1 MPIET
6 RKITTCV
13 PYSSTTNGI
22 THNKS
27 IKEIQ
32 FLFSM
37 TIQAKEALSITSLTV
52 WAMVIFLILLVGG
65 LGFALIKELRK
76 RDRKQLMNPKVRER
90 KGF

>member
-6 RKITTCV
+6 RKISTCV

-22 THNKS
+22 TDHKL

-32 FLFSM
+32 FFFSM

-76 RDRKQLMNPKVRER
+76 RDRKQLMSRKVRER

>member
-6 RKITTCV
+6 RKIITCV

-22 THNKS
+22 NDNKS
-27 IKEIQ
+27 IKEVR
-32 FLFSM
+32 FFFSM

-52 WAMVIFLILLVGG
+52 WTMVIFLILLVGG